1 MNHLKFSQHG
11 VTLIEILIALA
22 LSIIIILAMLRAF
35 VTTGKVTAEA
45 SLGAKVDSNIML
57 GLIATDRILQGVG
70 YSINNHAPK
79 TYNFSNDTTNIEYLV
94 WKIADDKCRALR
106 NYKASNN
113 NEDDA
118 LYLYGTESAGYNC
131 DNTLNKP
138 DLTTNPA
145 PTVERLIR
153 IEKAIQTS
161 GISNTSNKIGA
172 IKIQLD
178 TLSDSQRC
186 MPFGAVYS
194 LDTGETAPVGGKYQV
209 AITVNTYAASTDT
222 PKPIRN
228 VTCLFNFK

>member
-1 MNHLKFSQHG
+1 MNHLKFSQRG
-11 VTLIEILIALA
+11 MTLIEILIALA

-70 YSINNHAPK
+70 YSINNHVPK
-79 TYNFSNDTTNIEYLV
+79 AYAFSNDVSNIEYLV
-94 WKIADDKCRALR
+94 WKISDNKCRALR
-106 NYKASNN
+106 NYKATDSNADN
-113 NEDDA
+113 G
-118 LYLYGTESAGYNC
+118 LYIYGTEDTGYSC
-131 DNTLNKP
+131 DDSLNKP

-145 PTVERLIR
+145 PTAERLIR
-153 IEKAIQTS
+153 IENTILTS
-161 GISNTSNKIGA
+161 GISDASNKIGA
-172 IKIQLD
+172 IKIELD
-178 TLSDSQRC
+178 TLNDSQRC
-186 MPFGAVYS
+186 MPFGAKYS
-194 LDTGETAPVGGKYQV
+194 LNTGEIAPVGGKYQV